1 LDYWTQYI
9 VPLLTPYSQQESKN
23 KHESVTIHVY
33 QGFQLF
39 GVACPFRQP
48 KKTGYSKG
56 PWKFQE
62 EIAHKT
68 ERT

>member
-1 LDYWTQYI
+1 MRWRSFSRRI
-9 VPLLTPYSQQESKN
+9 RR
-23 KHESVTIHVY
+23 
-33 QGFQLF
+33 G
-39 GVACPFRQP
+39 GVSGLARGMP
-48 KKTGYSKG
+48 GHYSKG